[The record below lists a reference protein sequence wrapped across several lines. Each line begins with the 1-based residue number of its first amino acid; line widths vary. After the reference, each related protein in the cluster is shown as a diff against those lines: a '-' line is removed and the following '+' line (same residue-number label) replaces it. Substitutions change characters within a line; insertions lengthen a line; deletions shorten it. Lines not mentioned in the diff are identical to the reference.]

1 MQNFLLLILL
11 IAAPLAY
18 FLWDVPFETVMVIM
32 VSFIFI
38 LLVKLFQMELKQDE
52 DLRKMNQEKSPP
64 ETKDVLE
71 EK

>member
-1 MQNFLLLILL
+1 
-11 IAAPLAY
+11 
-18 FLWDVPFETVMVIM
+18 MVIM